1 MAEENKE
8 SSAQPK
14 SSLNK
19 ILIILLGTL
28 TLLCI
33 AMTTSLFL
41 LIKTQSSEHAA
52 ATMEEVVVQGHEA
65 KGAEV
70 KAVEVKAEGVAAE
83 KIEKEAPANPK
94 PQFYKLKPAIVVNV
108 PAIDKTRY
116 LQIDV
121 ELMARKGTNVETIE
135 AYGPLIRNDLIA
147 LFSNEKYE
155 DIATAEG
162 KEQLRKKALEVVQKI
177 MKKNTGDAAVEQVL
191 FTNFV
196 SQ

>member
-1 MAEENKE
+1 MPENNSQE
-8 SSAQPK
+8 SNQPK

-19 ILIILLGTL
+19 ILIILLATL
-28 TLLCI
+28 TILCI

-41 LIKTQSSEHAA
+41 LIKTQPVEHAA
-52 ATMEEVVVQGHEA
+52 VTQEVV
-65 KGAEV
+65 AEPKDTAET
-70 KAVEVKAEGVAAE
+70 KAVEVKAEMATN
-83 KIEKEAPANPK
+83 EKEAQANPK

-162 KEQLRKKALEVVQKI
+162 KEQLRKKALITVQKI
-177 MKKNTGDAAVEQVL
+177 MKKNTGDVAVEQVL

>member
-1 MAEENKE
+1 MAEN
-8 SSAQPK
+8 QPK

-28 TLLCI
+28 TFLCI
-33 AMTTSLFL
+33 AMTASLFL
-41 LIKTQSSEHAA
+41 LIKTQPQEQAA
-52 ATMEEVVVQGHEA
+52 AASVSEVVAPNAA
-65 KGAEV
+65 K
-70 KAVEVKAEGVAAE
+70 EVKAEVVHAE
-83 KIEKEAPANPK
+83 GAKSEKEAPANPK

-116 LQIDV
+116 LQVDV
-121 ELMARKGTNVETIE
+121 ELMARKGTSVETIE
-135 AYGPLIRNDLIA
+135 AYGPLIRNDLIT

-162 KEQLRKKALEVVQKI
+162 KEQLRKKALEAVQRI
-177 MKKNTGDAAVEQVL
+177 MKKNTGDVGVDQVL

>member
-1 MAEENKE
+1 MAEN
-8 SSAQPK
+8 QPK

-28 TLLCI
+28 TFLCI
-33 AMTTSLFL
+33 AMTASLFL
-41 LIKTQSSEHAA
+41 LIKTQPQEQAA
-52 ATMEEVVVQGHEA
+52 ATPVTEVVVAPTAA
-65 KGAEV
+65 K
-70 KAVEVKAEGVAAE
+70 EVKAEVVHAEAA
-83 KIEKEAPANPK
+83 KSEKEAPANPK

-116 LQIDV
+116 LQVDV
-121 ELMARKGTNVETIE
+121 ELMARKGTSVETIE
-135 AYGPLIRNDLIA
+135 AYGPLIRNDLIT

-162 KEQLRKKALEVVQKI
+162 KEQLRKKALEAVQRI
-177 MKKNTGDAAVEQVL
+177 MKKNTGDVGVDQVL